1 MKKGRDVYMN
11 QQMPPGQMPPQY
23 NGPQYGAPQP
33 PYQQMPPQYQ
43 QMPPQY
49 GAPQQPPVRQ
59 KKGNKLS
66 WIIILGIVGVIAAG
80 FGIWAMVRT
89 VQADPF
95 SKELP
100 SYAADFSV
108 GDTSAPFTTGKMVI
122 VNKTTKAVEDPYF
135 DLPENLKA
143 TKPEEVGTI
152 VQVTYEENQVG
163 TYTSGSKAY
172 QYTARVNVVD
182 KATGKIVGRTTFKG
196 GEPPSSVKRGSNGYG
211 SRPTEQIK
219 TYLVGLARK

>member
-1 MKKGRDVYMN
+1 MN
-11 QQMPPGQMPPQY
+11 QQMPPGQMPPPY
-23 NGPQYGAPQP
+23 NNGPQP
-33 PYQQMPPQYQ
+33 PYNNMPPQYQ

-49 GAPQQPPVRQ
+49 QQMLPQYGAPQQPPVRP
-59 KKGNKLS
+59 KKSNKLS
-66 WIIILGIVGVIAAG
+66 WLIILGIVGVIAVG
-80 FGIWAMVRT
+80 FGVWALVRT

-100 SYAADFSV
+100 GYAADFAF
-108 GDTSAPFTTGKMVI
+108 GDTTAPYTKGKIVV
-122 VNKTTKAVEDPYF
+122 VNKTSKAVEDPYF
-135 DLPENLKA
+135 DLPEPLKA

-172 QYTARVNVVD
+172 QYTARVNVID
-182 KATGKIVGRTTFKG
+182 RETGKIIGRISFKG
-196 GEPPSSVKRGSNGYG
+196 GEPPSSVKRGANGYG

-219 TYLVGLARK
+219 NYLIGLPHK